1 MPKLGSIGRYHAANS
16 PIHRLDPRIKLVMA
30 LIYMVSCLFVNSAA
44 TLALAG
50 VAVCLAAR
58 ASRIPISSLFA
69 QLKTFALLLAL
80 TSVINLFFVHS
91 GTLIVAAGPVAL
103 YTGGIAAAALY
114 TLRFL
119 FLLAAGSLLALT
131 TTALTLADAAGRL
144 LAPLERIGVPVGQAM
159 LILSIALRFAPTLS
173 REANNILA
181 AQTARGAGLEQ
192 MRGLAYLRACIPL
205 AVPLFAS
212 APAPRRQPR
221 PRHGRPLPHRR
232 RAHALPRHAAEP
244 APRCARRARP
254 RRLPRRFSPSARSG
268 PVTPGG
274 YARAPEPAE
283 RAVTAR
289 SRRSSPRVPD

>member
-1 MPKLGSIGRYHAANS
+1 MPKLGRIGRYHAANS

-212 APAPRRQPR
+212 A
-221 PRHGRPLPHRR
+221 L
-232 RAHALPRHAAEP
+232 RHADN
-244 APRCARRARP
+244 
-254 RRLPRRFSPSARSG
+254 L
-268 PVTPGG
+268 
-274 YARAPEPAE
+274 ARAMDARCHTGGERTHYHVMRLSLRRDAPAVLALGVYLVALVLL
-283 RAVTAR
+283 RAAGL
-289 SRRSSPRVPD
+289 